1 MEGHLVAESVSDAA
15 VQAGSLAAVVYRSLA
30 APRLTPADLGEMLA
44 SARARNAAEHL
55 SGLLLYDGERFFQW
69 LEGPVEGVESVWNS
83 IQLDARHSHVELIGR
98 PNLPYRLFNGWE
110 MGLAGTS
117 RSIAEG
123 IEDVLLVDN
132 AYLARIGAAGRSLG
146 GMLELLADLS
156 PKESLLSRGQSVAD
170 RREHIRVLCLDHVIP
185 AVEERHG
192 VGASM
197 PTSQQ
202 MPGIKR
208 PPRIDRAFIDRF
220 ADHLRSSEFIA
231 AERVWQRLIELG
243 CTPSMLC
250 NDLVEPAARRLGDL
264 WAVDGCTGA
273 DLVIAETGMLMLVRK
288 DAPPLAPQ
296 ARVGQPHVL
305 VSAPPGSKKV
315 LGPALAALRLEAMQ
329 YWTETLY
336 PSSDHELDQRLV
348 DSGISTL
355 LIALDPIHGR
365 SIDASV
371 LDRTVL
377 AARAALPN
385 RGLRVML
392 YGRQV
397 SEDPSIRAR
406 THADSAYATLAEL
419 NASTLDWDM

>member
-1 MEGHLVAESVSDAA
+1 MEDHLVAPPVPDLA
-15 VQAGSLAAVVYRSLA
+15 VHARSLTAVVYRSHA
-30 APRLTPADLGEMLA
+30 APRLSAADLGEMLEA
-44 SARARNAAEHL
+44 ARARNASENL
-55 SGLLLYDGERFFQW
+55 SGLLLYDGEHFFQW
-69 LEGPVEGVESVWNS
+69 LEGPVEGVHSVWNA
-83 IQLDARHSHVELIGR
+83 IQADARHSHVELIGR
-98 PNLPYRLFNGWE
+98 PSLPYRLFNGWD
-110 MGLAGTS
+110 MGLAGIS
-117 RSIAEG
+117 RNIAEG
-123 IEDVLLVDN
+123 VEDVLLVDD
-132 AYLARIGAAGRSLG
+132 AYLARLGAAGSSLG
-146 GMLELLADLS
+146 GTLELLADLS
-156 PKESLLSRGQSVAD
+156 PQEALLSRGQSAAQ

-185 AVEERHG
+185 AVEARHG
-192 VGASM
+192 LGENM

-202 MPGIKR
+202 SPELKR

-220 ADHLRSSEFIA
+220 ADHLRSSEFEA

-264 WAVDGCTGA
+264 WAADGCTGA
-273 DLVIAETGMLMLVRK
+273 DLVIAGTGMLMLARK
-288 DAPPLAPQ
+288 DTHPQAPQ

-305 VSAPPGSKKV
+305 VSAPPGSRKV

-336 PSSDHELDQRLV
+336 PASDQELDERLV
-348 DSGISTL
+348 SSGINTL
-355 LIALDPIHGR
+355 LIALDPVHGR
-365 SIDASV
+365 SIDISA

-377 AARAALPN
+377 AARAALPDT
-385 RGLRVML
+385 GLRVML

-419 NASTLDWDM
+419 NASTLDWDT

>member
-1 MEGHLVAESVSDAA
+1 
-15 VQAGSLAAVVYRSLA
+15 
-30 APRLTPADLGEMLA
+30 MLDT
-44 SARARNAAEHL
+44 ARARNASENL
-55 SGLLLYDGERFFQW
+55 SGLLLYDGEHFFQW
-69 LEGPVEGVESVWNS
+69 LEGPVESVHSVWNA
-83 IQLDARHSHVELIGR
+83 IQVDPRHSHVELIGC
-98 PNLPYRLFNGWE
+98 PSLPYRLFNGWD

-123 IEDVLLVDN
+123 IEDILLVDD
-132 AYLARIGAAGRSLG
+132 AYLARLGAAGRSLG

-156 PKESLLSRGQSVAD
+156 PQEALLSRGQSAAQ
-170 RREHIRVLCLDHVIP
+170 RREHIRVLCLDNVIP
-185 AVEERHG
+185 AVGARHG
-192 VGASM
+192 LGSNI

-202 MPGIKR
+202 SPGVKR

-220 ADHLRSSEFIA
+220 ADHLRSSEFEA

-273 DLVIAETGMLMLVRK
+273 DLVIAETGMLMLARK
-288 DAPPLAPQ
+288 DTPPQAPR

-305 VSAPPGSKKV
+305 VSSPPGSRKV

-336 PSSDHELDQRLV
+336 PSSDQELDERLV
-348 DSGISTL
+348 SSGINTL
-355 LIALDPIHGR
+355 LIALDPVHGR
-365 SIDASV
+365 SIDTSA

-385 RGLRVML
+385 TGLRVML

-419 NASTLDWDM
+419 NASTLDWDT

>member
-1 MEGHLVAESVSDAA
+1 LWAQ
-15 VQAGSLAAVVYRSLA
+15 QA
-30 APRLTPADLGEMLA
+30 P
-44 SARARNAAEHL
+44 
-55 SGLLLYDGERFFQW
+55 
-69 LEGPVEGVESVWNS
+69 GV
-83 IQLDARHSHVELIGR
+83 
-98 PNLPYRLFNGWE
+98 
-110 MGLAGTS
+110 
-117 RSIAEG
+117 
-123 IEDVLLVDN
+123 
-132 AYLARIGAAGRSLG
+132 
-146 GMLELLADLS
+146 
-156 PKESLLSRGQSVAD
+156 
-170 RREHIRVLCLDHVIP
+170 
-185 AVEERHG
+185 
-192 VGASM
+192 
-197 PTSQQ
+197 
-202 MPGIKR
+202 KR

-220 ADHLRSSEFIA
+220 ADHLRSSEFEA

-273 DLVIAETGMLMLVRK
+273 DLVIAETGMLMLARK
-288 DAPPLAPQ
+288 DSPPMAPP
-296 ARVGQPHVL
+296 ARAGQPHVL

-336 PSSDHELDQRLV
+336 PGSDQELDERLV
-348 DSGISTL
+348 ESGISTL
-355 LIALDPIHGR
+355 LIALDPVHGS
-365 SIDASV
+365 SIDATA

-419 NASTLDWDM
+419 NASTLDWEE